1 MNIESLNNM
10 LLKYVKVFGNKI
22 VKEKN
27 RNEINIAHQFRSLEK
42 IRGYRPIMQ
51 NIKENVKPNFLL
63 DNLFV
68 CIISLFSIDRL
79 ITFFI

>member
-1 MNIESLNNM
+1 MNIESLNHM
-10 LLKYVKVFGNKI
+10 LLKFAKVFGNKI

-27 RNEINIAHQFRSLEK
+27 RNEINIAHQLRSLEK
-42 IRGYRPIMQ
+42 TRGYIPIMQ